1 MRSGPIG
8 GQFHKWNKYYDA
20 GLARSTPNIKG
31 GERMAISASF
41 CNGGLRISRS
51 PAPVVNRMASHVA
64 KPPYAPQQES
74 PASHPKL
81 GHHGKTTEVRKT
93 LLRRRLN
100 SLEELAAGMMAGT
113 AA

>member
-31 GERMAISASF
+31 GERMAISTSF

-51 PAPVVNRMASHVA
+51 PAPVVNRMARS
-64 KPPYAPQQES
+64 
-74 PASHPKL
+74 
-81 GHHGKTTEVRKT
+81 
-93 LLRRRLN
+93 LLPIEQR
-100 SLEELAAGMMAGT
+100 GT
-113 AA
+113 QLTADRS